1 MRDRN
6 WSSTLCS
13 SWLCSQ
19 TWRACV
25 KRTSDYDYSSL
36 KSASA
41 TTKTCSELYRL
52 IVLAM
57 EIPLKRLICTPAV
70 SVQESFDLRPKKSS
84 GLTWSR
90 SLRLR
95 VQIITRPSHRSSWDQ
110 RRRGCSV
117 GQSSNSQCPRQ
128 LQMNNKLLLYMPL
141 KIISEHRG
149 RPRRRMDIWDLS
161 PPTSIQL
168 EMTKLLETKARRQIT
183 NKKSMHGRP
192 KSCGKQ
198 HQLLIHQT
206 RRESN
211 LFRILAVRNRNFMS
225 LQSAKLVFQSGLD
238 ARLQP

>member
-13 SWLCSQ
+13 SWLCTQ
-19 TWRACV
+19 RWRACV
-25 KRTSDYDYSSL
+25 KITNDYDYSSL
-36 KSASA
+36 KSASP
-41 TTKTCSELYRL
+41 TTITFSELHQL

-57 EIPLKRLICTPAV
+57 QIPLKRLICTPAV
-70 SVQESFDLRPKKSS
+70 SLQESFDLRPKKSS

-95 VQIITRPSHRSSWDQ
+95 VQIITRPSHRSSRDQ

-117 GQSSNSQCPRQ
+117 GQSNSECPRL
-128 LQMNNKLLLYMPL
+128 LQMNNKLLYMHP
-141 KIISEHRG
+141 KIISEHRR
-149 RPRRRMDIWDLS
+149 RPLRRMDIWDLS
-161 PPTSIQL
+161 PPASIEL

-183 NKKSMHGRP
+183 NKKSIHGHP

-198 HQLLIHQT
+198 RQLLIHQT
-206 RRESN
+206 RRASN
-211 LFRILAVRNRNFMS
+211 QFRILTIRIRNLMR
-225 LQSAKLVFQSGLD
+225 LQFAKLVFQSGLD